1 MQSDCSAGRV
11 ERPGPT
17 FFTPFNPHPTM
28 RALTDLDL
36 NGKRVLV
43 RVDFNVPL
51 STNEAGETVV
61 DDDTRIRAALPTIVH
76 ILNAGGTAILVSH
89 LGRPK
94 GEVDPAYSMAPVG
107 RHLSLLTGLPVVMA
121 PAVVGTDVEDIA
133 RSVGSG
139 EILLLENV
147 RFEAGETKN
156 DPELAAQ
163 LASLADVYVNDAFGT
178 AHRAHASTEGIA
190 HHVAEKAPGFLM
202 QRELD
207 TLGKVVGD
215 PDHPFVAIVGGA
227 KVSDKIGIIS
237 QLLES
242 ADHLLIGGAMA
253 YTFLKA
259 RGGATGTSLTED
271 DRLDLARDLM
281 DRAGDR
287 LHLPSDH
294 VCAEAFDNESPTR
307 TVSGDIPNDW
317 MGLDIGPE
325 TVSAYSAVVE
335 SARTVVWN
343 GPMGV
348 FEMSNF
354 ANGTNSV
361 AQAVVAATDNG
372 AFTVVGGGDSVAA
385 IVGAGLSDRVS
396 HVSTGGGA
404 MLELLEGKVLPG
416 VKALGA

>member
-1 MQSDCSAGRV
+1 MQSLS
-11 ERPGPT
+11 
-17 FFTPFNPHPTM
+17 
-28 RALTDLDL
+28 DLDL

-51 STNEAGETVV
+51 STNDAGERVV
-61 DDDTRIRAALPTIVH
+61 DDDSRIRAALPTIRH
-76 ILNAGGTAILVSH
+76 ILDAGGTAILVSH

-94 GEVDPAYSMAPVG
+94 GAVDPAFSMAPVG

-121 PAVVGTDVEDIA
+121 PAVVGEDVEEIS
-133 RSVGSG
+133 RSVGPG

-147 RFEAGETKN
+147 RFEPGETRN
-156 DPELAAQ
+156 DPELAAK
-163 LASLADVYVNDAFGT
+163 LARLADVYVNDAFGT
-178 AHRAHASTEGIA
+178 AHRAHASTEGVA
-190 HHVAEKAPGFLM
+190 HLVAQKAPGFLM

-207 TLGKVVGD
+207 TLGKVVSN

-237 QLLES
+237 RLLDS

-259 RGGATGTSLTED
+259 QGVGTGTSLTED
-271 DRLDLARDLM
+271 DKLDLARDLLEQ
-281 DRAGDR
+281 AGDR
-287 LHLPSDH
+287 IHLPTDH
-294 VCAEAFDNESPTR
+294 VCAQAFDNAAETAIHKGS
-307 TVSGDIPNDW
+307 IPEGW

-325 TVSAYSAVVE
+325 TVSAYGSVIEGA
-335 SARTVVWN
+335 ATVVWN

-354 ANGTNSV
+354 ARGTNAV
-361 AQAVVAATDNG
+361 AEAVVAATDNG

-385 IVGAGLSDRVS
+385 IVGAGLADRVS

-404 MLELLEGKVLPG
+404 MLELLEGKELPG
-416 VKALGA
+416 VKALAG